1 MGVVGEEEGSLGVG
15 QTRECPEQCGVRV
28 LVIKDTKEHP
38 RGFLNAPLSPNYDR
52 NWACIF

>member
-15 QTRECPEQCGVRV
+15 QTREGPEQCGVRV
-28 LVIKDTKEHP
+28 LVIKDTP